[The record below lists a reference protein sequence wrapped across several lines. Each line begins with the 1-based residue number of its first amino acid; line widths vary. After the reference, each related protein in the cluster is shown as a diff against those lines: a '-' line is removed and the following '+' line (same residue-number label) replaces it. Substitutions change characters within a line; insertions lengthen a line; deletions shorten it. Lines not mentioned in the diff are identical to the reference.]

1 MNSLKRGESV
11 PLLNFDG
18 DPRVP
23 LSNFKKGPGVPLL
36 NFEWGPGSRIP
47 GPRVPGPGVLVPL
60 LLHATSIQVFNREI
74 CKNFKE
80 TFFYRTAPVAAS
92 ES

>member
-18 DPRVP
+18 DPRA
-23 LSNFKKGPGVPLL
+23 
-36 NFEWGPGSRIP
+36 RIP

-60 LLHATSIQVFNREI
+60 LLHATSVQVFNREI

-92 ES
+92 QS